1 MPVATLLRAAVAP
14 SPPPQIFEDVTTKS
28 GIRFKQDSSRTSQK
42 YLPESMVGGVA
53 MFDYDND
60 GWLDL
65 FFVNGAKLLDPMPH
79 GAAPD
84 KSDPRFWNRLYR
96 NNRDGTF
103 TDVTE
108 KAGLQGRLY
117 GMGVATGDYDNDGN
131 MDLRRH
137 ESWRRHSLPQQWRWH
152 LHRRHCQGR
161 GGR

>member
-1 MPVATLLRAAVAP
+1 MTITPVVKLLCANVPPYAP
-14 SPPPQIFEDVTTKS
+14 SQIFEDVTTKS
-28 GIRFKQDSSRTSQK
+28 GIRFKQESSPTSQK

-84 KSDPRFWNRLYR
+84 KSDPRFWNRLYK
-96 NNRDGTF
+96 NNRDRTF

-108 KAGLQGRLY
+108 
-117 GMGVATGDYDNDGN
+117 
-131 MDLRRH
+131 
-137 ESWRRHSLPQQWRWH
+137 
-152 LHRRHCQGR
+152 
-161 GGR
+161 